1 MNESSTETMNL
12 FTEIR
17 EGLGISWSAIRGNKL
32 RSILTTLGIVIG
44 IVTVTLMSAAI
55 EGLNSAFLKSVSALG
70 ADVFY
75 VQRDSWINAT
85 EADWL
90 NSQKRR
96 PITVKEAEALA
107 NELSLAA
114 AVAPSTDVS
123 APVQYKNHSAN
134 SVTIRGTTEAYLD
147 TSGSEIAAGRF
158 LSAAD
163 AAGGRPVCVLGAQVA
178 TNLFQSE
185 SPLGQKVKLGGQSF
199 EVIGLLEK
207 QGTILGFIS
216 PDNRVI
222 IPLKQLIT
230 TFRRNPDI
238 VIQVKARA
246 LVELDE
252 AREEL
257 RSAMHRVRHLT
268 PSQPDDFA
276 INQQD
281 QIVAMF
287 HRETITI
294 AVIGLLVTGLSL
306 FVGGIGIMNIMF
318 VSVTERTREIGI
330 RKAIGAKRR
339 TILLQFLIEAAS
351 ICVLG
356 GLIAL
361 GIAWPLTLAVQHW
374 LLPATLSLTIVSM
387 ALLVSLVTGLISG
400 FVPAWRAARLDP
412 VDALRSE

>member
-1 MNESSTETMNL
+1 
-12 FTEIR
+12 
-17 EGLGISWSAIRGNKL
+17 
-32 RSILTTLGIVIG
+32 
-44 IVTVTLMSAAI
+44 MSAAI
-55 EGLNSAFLKSVSALG
+55 EGLNGAFLKSVSALG

-75 VQRDSWINAT
+75 VQRDSWLNAT

-114 AVAPSTDVS
+114 AVAPCTDVS
-123 APVQYKNHSAN
+123 ASVQYQNRSAN
-134 SVTIRGTTEAYLD
+134 SVTIRCTTDAYLD

-230 TFRRNPDI
+230 AFRRNPDI
-238 VIQVKARA
+238 VIQVKAKA

-257 RSAMHRVRHLT
+257 RAAMHRG
-268 PSQPDDFA
+268 P
-276 INQQD
+276 
-281 QIVAMF
+281 
-287 HRETITI
+287 
-294 AVIGLLVTGLSL
+294 
-306 FVGGIGIMNIMF
+306 
-318 VSVTERTREIGI
+318 
-330 RKAIGAKRR
+330 
-339 TILLQFLIEAAS
+339 
-351 ICVLG
+351 
-356 GLIAL
+356 
-361 GIAWPLTLAVQHW
+361 
-374 LLPATLSLTIVSM
+374 
-387 ALLVSLVTGLISG
+387 
-400 FVPAWRAARLDP
+400 
-412 VDALRSE
+412 

>member
-1 MNESSTETMNL
+1 MNL

-55 EGLNSAFLKSVSALG
+55 EGLNNAFLKSVSALG

-90 NSQKRR
+90 NAQKRR

-107 NELSLAA
+107 NELSLAD
-114 AVAPSTDVS
+114 AVAPCSDVS
-123 APVQYKNHSAN
+123 APVQYKNQSAN
-134 SVTIRGTTEAYLD
+134 SVTIRGTTEAYLV

-216 PDNRVI
+216 PDNRVM

-257 RSAMHRVRHLT
+257 RSAMHRVRHLNKT
-268 PSQPDDFA
+268 RSW
-276 INQQD
+276 
-281 QIVAMF
+281 
-287 HRETITI
+287 RCS
-294 AVIGLLVTGLSL
+294 IG
-306 FVGGIGIMNIMF
+306 
-318 VSVTERTREIGI
+318 
-330 RKAIGAKRR
+330 KR
-339 TILLQFLIEAAS
+339 
-351 ICVLG
+351 
-356 GLIAL
+356 
-361 GIAWPLTLAVQHW
+361 
-374 LLPATLSLTIVSM
+374 
-387 ALLVSLVTGLISG
+387 
-400 FVPAWRAARLDP
+400 
-412 VDALRSE
+412 LRSP